1 MRRLAKQQLPHR
13 MHLRI
18 SVRHGSLYSHSSS
31 IFLAVQRE
39 HGEPFAP
46 LHMFFF
52 SQYQCFVLCVT
63 CDNICLVS
71 LSPLFLYGDGIA
83 TACMVTSVALLP
95 LSVQFPFG
103 KSTTA
108 QALANALAL
117 AQSEAARSSASAGG
131 VPQVPGAKA
140 PAGAVISATLQYHR
154 FSEEGLTATGFEPQ
168 RQTVIVE
175 GRPVQVACNPI
186 A

>member
-1 MRRLAKQQLPHR
+1 
-13 MHLRI
+13 
-18 SVRHGSLYSHSSS
+18 
-31 IFLAVQRE
+31 
-39 HGEPFAP
+39 
-46 LHMFFF
+46 
-52 SQYQCFVLCVT
+52 
-63 CDNICLVS
+63 
-71 LSPLFLYGDGIA
+71 
-83 TACMVTSVALLP
+83 MVTSVALLP
-95 LSVQFPFG
+95 LSVQFQAGKGRGPPADGGAMAPKKHWVQDAAWLRHTGDRLRRQREQMPRPFG

-108 QALANALAL
+108 QARAKALAL

>member
-18 SVRHGSLYSHSSS
+18 SVRNGSLYSHSSS

-95 LSVQFPFG
+95 LSVQFQAG
-103 KSTTA
+103 KGRGPPA
-108 QALANALAL
+108 DGGANAPTKTLGSRRCMAAAHRRLAS
-117 AQSEAARSSASAGG
+117 QAAGADAKAFWKIDNSAGTG
-131 VPQVPGAKA
+131 KGACL
-140 PAGAVISATLQYHR
+140 GT
-154 FSEEGLTATGFEPQ
+154 E
-168 RQTVIVE
+168 
-175 GRPVQVACNPI
+175 
-186 A
+186 